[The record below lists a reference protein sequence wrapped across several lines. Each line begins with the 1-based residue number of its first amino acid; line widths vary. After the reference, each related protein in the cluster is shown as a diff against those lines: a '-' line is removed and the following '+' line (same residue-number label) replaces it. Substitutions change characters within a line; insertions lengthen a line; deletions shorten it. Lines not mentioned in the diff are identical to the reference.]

1 MKNSSMGCV
10 RMMVETNKPYLGMV
24 LIQLIYAGMA
34 LLSKLAVTKGMN
46 PYVFVVYR
54 QALATLALS
63 PFAFFLEREL
73 PAKLSCKLL
82 FKIFLV
88 SSGIERVKMSERH
101 GRAKV
106 IGSAVALGGA
116 IVYMYVKGPPMFSAT
131 HTQISNP
138 NAKSDSIKGCL
149 IMLGSNISFALYL
162 VAQDPIVKEYPAL
175 LRLTNLQCFFTSI
188 QSSIWAVAMERRP
201 SSWNLG
207 WGLNLITVAYC
218 AVVVTAVTYWLRIW
232 VVEKKGPVFVA
243 AFTPMAL
250 LFTAIFSAI
259 MWEETFHWGSAGGAV
274 LLVGG
279 LYAVLWGK
287 HVEGKSELKSES
299 EDTEDESKS
308 KEETA

>member
-1 MKNSSMGCV
+1 MKGLSNFPIYGYKEQD
-10 RMMVETNKPYLGMV
+10 RPDAFHYLTNPKGVETKLPHQ
-24 LIQLIYAGMA
+24 QLEGR
-34 LLSKLAVTKGMN
+34 KGKN
-46 PYVFVVYR
+46 
-54 QALATLALS
+54 
-63 PFAFFLEREL
+63 ERKARTGEGDW
-73 PAKLSCKLL
+73 
-82 FKIFLV
+82 F
-88 SSGIERVKMSERH
+88 R
-101 GRAKV
+101 
-106 IGSAVALGGA
+106 GGA
-116 IVYMYVKGPPMFSAT
+116 WWGYSV
-131 HTQISNP
+131 H
-138 NAKSDSIKGCL
+138 
-149 IMLGSNISFALYL
+149 
-162 VAQDPIVKEYPAL
+162 DPIVKEYPAL
-175 LRLTNLQCFFTSI
+175 LRLTNLQCFFTCI

-218 AVVVTAVTYWLRIW
+218 GVVVTAVTYWLRIW

-259 MWEETFHWGSAGGAV
+259 MWNETFHWGSAGGAV

-287 HVEGKSELKSES
+287 HIEGKSELKSES